1 MPIVH
6 KGGGA
11 RSCSC
16 SCREA
21 QKGGAKG
28 RRKARG
34 AGPMVVFYSELLC
47 EVRRGSIDECSSLL
61 HEVVDL
67 VSIRVHPALN
77 KVEVH
82 SEDGQLGP
90 PFLTRLLSV

>member
-1 MPIVH
+1 LLIVH

-34 AGPMVVFYSELLC
+34 AGPMVVFYSG
-47 EVRRGSIDECSSLL
+47 RYRSIE
-61 HEVVDL
+61 
-67 VSIRVHPALN
+67 IAP
-77 KVEVH
+77 
-82 SEDGQLGP
+82 LGP
-90 PFLTRLLSV
+90 GVPDCPSTDETKDCNLQVRFVLESPLHGDRGVRFN

>member
-1 MPIVH
+1 LLIVH

-34 AGPMVVFYSELLC
+34 AGPMVVFYSDSSISLQLVAHLGTFVLLAL
-47 EVRRGSIDECSSLL
+47 ERFFRLALMVLDFG
-61 HEVVDL
+61 
-67 VSIRVHPALN
+67 RVIN
-77 KVEVH
+77 
-82 SEDGQLGP
+82 
-90 PFLTRLLSV
+90 LT